1 MLEEDKT
8 KGEVWLGAATA
19 CAQGCS
25 HPPRYQLPC
34 LNARLSGSGGYS
46 LPASPYITAMDIRQQ
61 TVYARPADIG
71 PSHGIGRI
79 ALCFAFPTGAKISTC
94 LSVGGNLK
102 RKHRPLPT
110 LDYRY
115 QGLFSTFYQHYLYA
129 QELALLAAA
138 LFAAMFPHCPLA
150 AATCI
155 HHHSNCSSC
164 LDV

>member
-8 KGEVWLGAATA
+8 KGEVWLGAATT
-19 CAQGCS
+19 CAVA
-25 HPPRYQLPC
+25 PTL
-34 LNARLSGSGGYS
+34 LLTLSATMPQRSPIWIWWIFP
-46 LPASPYITAMDIRQQ
+46 PASPYITAMDIRQQ

-115 QGLFSTFYQHYLYA
+115 QGLFLTFYQYLSLRSGA
-129 QELALLAAA
+129 GP
-138 LFAAMFPHCPLA
+138 FSRCTSCCHVPFFS
-150 AATCI
+150 TCRG
-155 HHHSNCSSC
+155 HVHP
-164 LDV
+164 